1 MPQSHL
7 KEIQGLVDHIESHLA
22 EEINVLGLA
31 KSLKIS
37 PWHFQRLFKSL
48 VGDSLGSYIRGRR
61 LSRAAQL
68 LRDSNSSIIDI
79 ALEVGFNSHEAFS
92 RSFKTQYE
100 VTPKEF
106 RNSKALFS
114 LREKPKLSPD
124 LIHFLSQRIDI
135 APEIRV
141 FPEVRVKGFSQK
153 IASPFMEP
161 IHCTVIAEPWMK
173 LLGEFAQHENL
184 HDLKF
189 FGITLS
195 PSGGFTEEL
204 LDYIAGV
211 ETSDPL
217 QTNNQTVEIIL
228 PAQRVAIFDIST
240 NVQDD
245 SLKQKVDSIYGY
257 WLGNSGY
264 ERGPGHDFEFFRN
277 MRNPMTGD
285 FDASYVV
292 PLKD

>member
-114 LREKPKLSPD
+114 LRE
-124 LIHFLSQRIDI
+124 
-135 APEIRV
+135 
-141 FPEVRVKGFSQK
+141 
-153 IASPFMEP
+153 
-161 IHCTVIAEPWMK
+161 
-173 LLGEFAQHENL
+173 
-184 HDLKF
+184 
-189 FGITLS
+189 
-195 PSGGFTEEL
+195 
-204 LDYIAGV
+204 
-211 ETSDPL
+211 
-217 QTNNQTVEIIL
+217 
-228 PAQRVAIFDIST
+228 
-240 NVQDD
+240 
-245 SLKQKVDSIYGY
+245 
-257 WLGNSGY
+257 
-264 ERGPGHDFEFFRN
+264 
-277 MRNPMTGD
+277 
-285 FDASYVV
+285 
-292 PLKD
+292 